1 MEKGKPAMANKVLI
15 IDDDRTMV
23 SLLKTLLEMDG
34 FEVVEIHDWG
44 AILDTVRTEM
54 PDLVIMDYFL
64 PQQEGLDLVI
74 TMRGDPQLADIRIIM
89 TSGMDMSEQCR
100 DAGVD
105 DFLLKPY
112 TPEQLSASIQE
123 HLVSS

>member
-123 HLVSS
+123 NLVSS